1 MRLLSLLNL
10 ALLTL
15 LLLSGATALTAHA
28 RLIAPMARPNRAPDP
43 ELLKRADVIITGNIT
58 GIRAETVSPTRSL
71 PVSDVDDFVRP
82 VRTAILTVAVERT
95 LKGKCPAVAE
105 IEVWYEK
112 PEEAIFTMTPIHA
125 NQVLTRRDELLS
137 RRLFLLREVN
147 GKLSLVDPRR
157 SELPLSLINTDK
169 INSLTDL
176 IERHVTYVL
185 RAGPVGYSTFDLAA
199 AMDAAVN
206 FRFNKKETLDALEAL
221 MKHNAYGRTP
231 EIELMVLLTQEKLGV
246 TGSRER
252 IVALLCNR
260 LKNNAFGLNKDSIV
274 KITEPYL
281 EEAIRTKTDVT
292 RFLNSS
298 DFWVHRR
305 VLDFMSGHQ
314 SPVFIPTYGESLF
327 HDDPDVVLASM
338 RGLRELKACPDD
350 LTIPG
355 FDRSKDETLPA
366 ATLFQWQ
373 RWWKAEGT
381 NVIAKHLPDYQRK
394 LDMAD

>member
-1 MRLLSLLNL
+1 
-10 ALLTL
+10 
-15 LLLSGATALTAHA
+15 
-28 RLIAPMARPNRAPDP
+28 MARPNRAPDP

-112 PEEAIFTMTPIHA
+112 PEEVIFTMTPIHA

-260 LKNNAFGLNKDSIV
+260 LKNNAFGLNKDSI
-274 KITEPYL
+274 
-281 EEAIRTKTDVT
+281 
-292 RFLNSS
+292 
-298 DFWVHRR
+298 
-305 VLDFMSGHQ
+305 
-314 SPVFIPTYGESLF
+314 
-327 HDDPDVVLASM
+327 
-338 RGLRELKACPDD
+338 
-350 LTIPG
+350 
-355 FDRSKDETLPA
+355 
-366 ATLFQWQ
+366 
-373 RWWKAEGT
+373 
-381 NVIAKHLPDYQRK
+381 
-394 LDMAD
+394 